1 MPFQTVNKVPNRQ
14 KQKKTGFF
22 LFGGLERKPGVV
34 LPIKAKKC
42 CFATLLPYCANAAL
56 PYPMYAYVRRLLVF
70 VPFLTVWHRV
80 KKFFD
85 TLKRASH
92 FEMPFSFWS
101 LHDYTLWVSLPMI
114 SRISLQTSRSCWARR
129 RNT

>member
-22 LFGGLERKPGVV
+22 PLWRIG
-34 LPIKAKKC
+34 KKTRC
-42 CFATLLPYCANAAL
+42 GSPNKSEKCFCATLLPYCANAAL